1 MESLFLGFHP
11 NFFNWTNKI
20 PRIDIILLF
29 KTRFRR
35 YHLTMAA
42 TLLNEIVFQP
52 NIDIDIETSGG
63 LHKYAAIIK
72 DVLKFEVN
80 SRGDLF
86 TLGSRDSITNT
97 IPGYR
102 KTFFYWDCY
111 GISLDIKYK
120 DYFLQNSGCIVVPDL
135 QDLDL
140 PLNFD
145 KSALEFRKSNWDF
158 IKNLDNF
165 TILAMSNFTKNS
177 LMSHLRIPNSKIKVI
192 GAGLNAR
199 VPSLVE
205 VRSDI
210 QDLVRNKKYILLMSK
225 FWKHK
230 NVQDLFSSIKGIDK
244 ICEDNDLFIFRIG
257 GRDKNELESISSRRV
272 LDLGFR
278 SNSEVTFLLQ
288 NAKALIHPSTYE
300 GFCMPI
306 GEALYLNIPVSAF
319 NIESIR
325 ELVGESYPLTELGD
339 YHSLLNQAIKLSTDG
354 QYKLQVMS
362 NINSN
367 LGKMTWENIAADIYR
382 ELIRI

>member
-1 MESLFLGFHP
+1 MAS
-11 NFFNWTNKI
+11 I
-20 PRIDIILLF
+20 P
-29 KTRFRR
+29 
-35 YHLTMAA
+35 
-42 TLLNEIVFQP
+42 LNEIVFLP
-52 NIDIDIETSGG
+52 NTYIDINTSGG

-72 DVLKFEVN
+72 DLLKIEAN

-86 TLGSRDSITNT
+86 TIGSKDAITNT
-97 IPGYR
+97 LPGYR
-102 KTFFYWDCY
+102 KNFFYWDCY

-120 DYFLQNSGCIVVPDL
+120 DYFLHNSGCIVVPDI
-135 QDLDL
+135 QDLHL

-145 KSALEFRKSNWDF
+145 NSILELRKRNWDF

-177 LMSHLRIPNSKIKVI
+177 LMNHLQIPNSRIKVI
-192 GAGLNAR
+192 GAGVNAR
-199 VPSLVE
+199 IPSLAE
-205 VRSDI
+205 VGSDI
-210 QDLVRNKKYILLMSK
+210 QNLVRSKKYILLMSK

-230 NVQDLFSSIKGIDK
+230 NVQDFFSSINGIDE

-257 GRDKNELESISSRRV
+257 GRAENELDSISSRRV

-288 NAKALIHPSTYE
+288 NAKALMHPSTYE

-325 ELVGESYPLTELGD
+325 DLVGESYPLTEPGD
-339 YHSLLNQAIKLSTDG
+339 YHSLINQAIKLSTDDK
-354 QYKLQVMS
+354 YKLQVMS

-367 LGKMTWENIAADIYR
+367 LGKMTWENTAADIYR

>member
-1 MESLFLGFHP
+1 MVSTP
-11 NFFNWTNKI
+11 
-20 PRIDIILLF
+20 
-29 KTRFRR
+29 
-35 YHLTMAA
+35 
-42 TLLNEIVFQP
+42 LNEIVFLP
-52 NIDIDIETSGG
+52 NIDIDIDTSGG

-72 DVLKFEVN
+72 ELLKFEAN

-86 TLGSRDSITNT
+86 TLGSRDSITHA

-102 KTFFYWDCY
+102 KNFFYWDCY
-111 GISLDIKYK
+111 GISLKIEYK
-120 DYFLQNSGCIVVPDL
+120 DYFSQNSGCIVVPDL

-145 KSALEFRKSNWDF
+145 SSTLELRKRNWDL

-177 LMSHLRIPNSKIKVI
+177 LMSHLRIPDSRIKVI
-192 GAGLNAR
+192 GAGVNAR
-199 VPSLVE
+199 IPSLVE
-205 VRSDI
+205 VGSDI
-210 QDLVRNKKYILLMSK
+210 QNLVRSKKYILLMSK

-230 NVQDLFSSIKGIDK
+230 KVQDFFSSIKGIDK
-244 ICEDNDLFIFRIG
+244 ICEDNDLYIFRIG
-257 GRDKNELESISSRRV
+257 GRAENELDSISSRRV

-288 NAKALIHPSTYE
+288 NAKALLHPSNYE
-300 GFCMPI
+300 GFCMPV

-325 ELVGESYPLTELGD
+325 ELVGESYPLTEPGD
-339 YHSLLNQAIKLSTDG
+339 YNSLINQAIKLSTDDK
-354 QYKLQVMS
+354 YKLQVMS
-362 NINSN
+362 NVNNN
-367 LGKMTWENIAADIYR
+367 LENMTWENTAADIYR